1 MRILLLMDPFIP
13 VPPENYGGIER
24 IVFDMATEYVKM
36 GHRVTIV
43 AGPNSRSPDR
53 LITYG
58 KNGPLNP
65 NINLVHLQ
73 QVYKILNKEIKHH
86 DVIHNFGR
94 LLFLSPFLKN
104 KIPKIQSYLREVS
117 RFNIIRT
124 DFLKPV
130 NLTYTAVSNSIKKTG
145 KTNRSTWHTVYNCAP
160 LDQFIYKPDTSP
172 NSYLTFIGRFE
183 RCKGL
188 HNAIKVAKLT
198 NRQLIIAGFISH
210 IPEEKRYYEKEI
222 KPHIDGEQIKWIG
235 QVNNEQRNKL
245 LRNASALL
253 TPVEWLEPF
262 PVIIPESYAC
272 GTPVLGYAL
281 GGIPEGIEQG
291 ITGYISNNIT
301 EMAAQVLKIDQLSR
315 SACRAK
321 AEKEYGAS
329 VIANNYLKIYDTY
342 KPYFHNPLKMK
353 ILLIMDPGIPV
364 PPTLYGGIERQV
376 YHLAE
381 EYTRLGHEVTLLAG
395 PGSHCSGET
404 IEFGINDLKRSKVQ
418 KNTEIM
424 FVWRYLKTNNESFD
438 LIHNFGRLLYLLPVL
453 NDKVIKIMS
462 YQRQVFK
469 TGIKTIN
476 SLPNK
481 NLNFT
486 GCSNYCTSTGN
497 VAGNWGTVYNSID
510 FSLYQLNKTVAE
522 NAPLMFLGRLDRIKG
537 VHTAIMVA
545 KATGDTLL
553 IGGNISHNQDNYLYF
568 KKEIE
573 PLIDNEQIIYLGTL
587 NDARKNMHLMQAKAL
602 LFPIEWD
609 EPFGI
614 VMIEAMACGTPVIG
628 FNRGAVPEVI
638 DEGITGTIV
647 NNIDEMIQSVGN
659 VKSFNRE
666 NCRDQAFKRFNIN
679 TITSNYLSIINDND

>member
-36 GHRVTIV
+36 GHRVSIV

-65 NINLVHLQ
+65 NINLVHLR
-73 QVYKILNKEIKHH
+73 QVYKILNKEIKDH

-130 NLTYTAVSNSIKKTG
+130 NLTYTAVSDSIKNTG

-291 ITGYISNNIT
+291 ITGYISNNVT

-376 YHLAE
+376 YQLAE
-381 EYTRLGHEVTLLAG
+381 EYTTLGHEVTLLAG

-404 IEFGINDLKRSKVQ
+404 IEFGVNNLKRARFQ

-424 FVWRYLKTNNESFD
+424 FVWRYLKTNKKDFD

-453 NDKVIKIMS
+453 NDKVKKIMS
-462 YQRQVFK
+462 YQRQVFRP
-469 TGIKTIN
+469 GIKTIN

-481 NLNFT
+481 NLSFT
-486 GCSNYCTSTGN
+486 GCSNYCTATGN
-497 VAGNWGTVYNSID
+497 I
-510 FSLYQLNKTVAE
+510 
-522 NAPLMFLGRLDRIKG
+522 
-537 VHTAIMVA
+537 
-545 KATGDTLL
+545 
-553 IGGNISHNQDNYLYF
+553 
-568 KKEIE
+568 
-573 PLIDNEQIIYLGTL
+573 
-587 NDARKNMHLMQAKAL
+587 
-602 LFPIEWD
+602 
-609 EPFGI
+609 
-614 VMIEAMACGTPVIG
+614 
-628 FNRGAVPEVI
+628 
-638 DEGITGTIV
+638 
-647 NNIDEMIQSVGN
+647 
-659 VKSFNRE
+659 
-666 NCRDQAFKRFNIN
+666 
-679 TITSNYLSIINDND
+679 